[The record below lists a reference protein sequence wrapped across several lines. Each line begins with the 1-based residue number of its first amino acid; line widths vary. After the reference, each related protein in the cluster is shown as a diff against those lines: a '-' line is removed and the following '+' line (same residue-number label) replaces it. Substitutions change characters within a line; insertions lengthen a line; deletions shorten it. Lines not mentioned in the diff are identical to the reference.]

1 MTTVLS
7 LINCVSCGPEVILI
21 VVPVVGDPLPP
32 EAIVKIFR
40 SGEGVSEIDDR

>member
-21 VVPVVGDPLPP
+21 VFPVVGDPLPL

-40 SGEGVSEIDDR
+40 GNGVSEIDDR